1 MTQTITL
8 SSVSQAGTTRKV
20 EARLVNGR
28 VVGIF
33 RRIDFFGDRLMSPI
47 LPIRGDLEKLATFA
61 ARQPGLFAKWVDSK
75 FGIK

>member
-8 SSVSQAGTTRKV
+8 SSVSQAVTTRKV

>member
-1 MTQTITL
+1 MMQAITL
-8 SSVSQAGTTRKV
+8 SSTSKSGTTREVTANVVK
-20 EARLVNGR
+20 GQ

-33 RRIDFFGDRLMSPI
+33 QRIDFFGDRLMSPI

>member
-1 MTQTITL
+1 
-8 SSVSQAGTTRKV
+8 
-20 EARLVNGR
+20 LVNGR